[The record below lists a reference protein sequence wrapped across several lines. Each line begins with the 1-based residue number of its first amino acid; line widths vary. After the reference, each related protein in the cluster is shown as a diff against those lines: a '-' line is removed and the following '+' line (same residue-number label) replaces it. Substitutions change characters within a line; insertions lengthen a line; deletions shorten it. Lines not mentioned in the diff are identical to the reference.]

1 MDAVAVLQTVMSAIQ
16 SGAVNLNVSDSAAA
30 GNATAAV
37 GSVASFSPLQ
47 LPSIISMVLSF
58 SAVRDW
64 IKLLLLGAVVETCR
78 RVLTKSYYG
87 LINYFWITAT
97 FDGNDECVGAQ
108 IIKLLTARLILLTSA
123 ACTHRLAY
131 VLALEAFYLP

>member
-16 SGAVNLNVSDSAAA
+16 SGAVNLNVSDAAA

-37 GSVASFSPLQ
+37 ASVASFSPLQ
-47 LPSIISMVLSF
+47 IPSIISMVLSF

-78 RVLTKSYYG
+78 RVLTNSYYG

-108 IIKLLTARLILLTSA
+108 IIKLLTAR
-123 ACTHRLAY
+123 
-131 VLALEAFYLP
+131 